1 MTFSGPYNSPL
12 ALGARPW
19 GSLFFSI
26 WALFLISPA
35 VQGLML
41 IVDPAFTEL
50 AMQGETVEGFRARWS
65 LILLGYVA
73 TLFLTM
79 SWAEMIGAGPFAGS
93 MKTNTKWLLTG
104 LIGGPLVLSVT
115 SVLVSLAMSGSDP
128 NWQLN
133 DAADERAFSA
143 EATAGFAFMFA
154 VVFLAPILE
163 EIGYRGIG
171 LGCLLSRGWDAWGSA
186 FVVTILFTLAHT
198 HFTPVALIPIFLT
211 GLFFA
216 WLRIQS
222 GAVAPSIVAHIA
234 ANAFLYLQQ

>member
-19 GSLFFSI
+19 GSLFFSF
-26 WALFLISPA
+26 WAIFLISPA
-35 VQGLML
+35 VLGLMM

-50 AMQGETVEGFRARWS
+50 AMQSETIEGFRANWS
-65 LILLGYVA
+65 LTMLGYVA

-79 SWAEMIGAGPFAGS
+79 IWAESIGAGPFGGS
-93 MKTNTKWLLTG
+93 MRANTNWLLVG
-104 LIGGPLVLSVT
+104 LIGGPLVLNVT
-115 SVLVSLAMSGSDP
+115 GILVSLVMSGGDP

-133 DAADERAFSA
+133 DTADPRVFST
-143 EATAGFAFMFA
+143 EATAGFAFLFA

-171 LGCLLSRGWDAWGSA
+171 LGCLLSRGWDAWGAA
-186 FVVTILFTLAHT
+186 FVVTILFTLMHT
-198 HFTPVALIPIFLT
+198 HYTPAALIPIFLT

-222 GAVAPSIVAHIA
+222 GAVSPSIVAHIA
-234 ANAFLYLQQ
+234 ANTSIFIQ